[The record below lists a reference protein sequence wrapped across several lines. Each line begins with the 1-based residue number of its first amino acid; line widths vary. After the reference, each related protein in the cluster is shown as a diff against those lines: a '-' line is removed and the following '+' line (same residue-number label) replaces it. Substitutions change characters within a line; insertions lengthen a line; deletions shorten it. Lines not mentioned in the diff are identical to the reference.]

1 MNKKLNGYA
10 KWISIGIVIG
20 MIIWNAIG
28 LHYNTRRNTAIL
40 QNDITHLTADMADIK
55 IDIKAINTYL
65 LLERSNK

>member
-1 MNKKLNGYA
+1 MTKKINGYA

-40 QNDITHLTADMADIK
+40 QNDMIHLAEDMTEIK
-55 IDIKAINTYL
+55 LDIKAINTYL
-65 LLERSNK
+65 LLERASE

>member
-1 MNKKLNGYA
+1 MTKKINGLA

-20 MIIWNAIG
+20 MIVWNAIE

-40 QNDITHLTADMADIK
+40 QNDITHLTEDVADIK

-65 LLERSNK
+65 LERKNP